1 MLADLR
7 SYRLRTADTM
17 LADDALKFRPI
28 LSLDVVETDDAEFM
42 AAVLVSLS
50 PADDA
55 MTEALVMAT
64 VRWMLSVAPADT
76 ADALAIATARGMVS
90 DATAATEDALAIDAA
105 RGMVSDADAATVEAL
120 AMDADLL
127 SFRLETADTFD
138 AD

>member
-28 LSLDVVETDDAEFM
+28 LSLEVAETEDSEFM

-64 VRWMLSVAPADT
+64 VLWMLSVASADT
-76 ADALAIATARGMVS
+76 DDALAITTARFILRE
-90 DATAATEDALAIDAA
+90 AAATTDDALTIDAA
-105 RGMVSDADAATVEAL
+105 RGIASDAEAATIEAL
-120 AMDADLL
+120 AIEADLL
-127 SFRLETADTFD
+127 TLRFETADTLD